1 MEQKDHRGHM
11 NKMQGTIKAEDAR
24 ALLQSTQ
31 QLRIHWSGVINTH
44 IGYVI
49 TINVAIW
56 SYFLKSYIDSSN
68 PKHIVIAAAI
78 SAITLGLWRL
88 YTHYIDNHIAGLY
101 PDLLLYE
108 SILSVPPNHGTSG
121 YLIRAVPEVKRILDS
136 DLTTEQ
142 KIKGISK
149 LVNSKRIG
157 TRGHLVFD
165 CLALILVIL
174 LGIAAGI
181 AASSSQNCLLAI
193 FFLIIMAFVFVL
205 ILIGLCF
212 YQRKPSEKLIEEI
225 LSELKENEGSGA

>member
-1 MEQKDHRGHM
+1 
-11 NKMQGTIKAEDAR
+11 MQETKKPNDAG

-31 QLRIHWSGVINTH
+31 QLRAHWSGVINTH

-56 SYFLKSYIDSSN
+56 SYFLKSYIDPSTSN
-68 PKHIVIAAAI
+68 PMYIVIAAAI
-78 SAITLGLWRL
+78 SAITLVVWRL
-88 YTHYIDNHIAGLY
+88 YTHYIDNNIAGLY

-142 KIKGISK
+142 KIKGISR

-157 TRGHLVFD
+157 TRGHSAFD
-165 CLALILVIL
+165 YLALILVVL
-174 LGIAAGI
+174 LGIVAEI
-181 AASSSQNCLLAI
+181 AASSSQKCLLAI
-193 FFLIIMAFVFVL
+193 FFLIMVFVY
-205 ILIGLCF
+205 ILSWLCF
-212 YQRKPSEKLIEEI
+212 YQREPSEKLIDKV
-225 LSELKENEGSGA
+225 LSEIKENEGSGT